1 MRQMHAIFASDPE
14 RVVPLSGAS
23 DTLHAQWFHEAYQSG
38 TVGAR
43 AVIGLWRVDK
53 AAPQEDVIAIYGSV
67 PIDIKARYDVWRQ
80 ARH

>member
-1 MRQMHAIFASDPE
+1 MREIHAIFASDPD
-14 RVVPLSGAS
+14 RVVPLAGGS
-23 DTLHAQWFHEAYQSG
+23 DTLHAQWFHEAYRSG

-53 AAPQEDVIAIYGSV
+53 TVPQEDVIAIYGSV
-67 PIDIKARYDVWRQ
+67 PIDIKARYDLWRT